1 MFVCQENSL
10 LKKLKLH
17 KGAVRAVEYDVEGKN
32 ILTGGKDKAL
42 KVGYDLDSLFTYC
55 SLFDSY
61 LKTCVTQTSENGE
74 IEPEQGPNSDQWLCL
89 SF

>member
-1 MFVCQENSL
+1 LCQENSL

-42 KVGYDLDSLFTYC
+42 KVSYDLTLKVGYDLDSLFSYC
-55 SLFDSY
+55 SLFDGY
-61 LKTCVTQTSENGE
+61 LS
-74 IEPEQGPNSDQWLCL
+74 L
-89 SF
+89 

>member
-1 MFVCQENSL
+1 LCQENSL

-42 KVGYDLDSLFTYC
+42 KVG
-55 SLFDSY
+55 
-61 LKTCVTQTSENGE
+61 
-74 IEPEQGPNSDQWLCL
+74 
-89 SF
+89 

>member
-1 MFVCQENSL
+1 LCKENSL

-42 KVGYDLDSLFTYC
+42 KVGYDLDSLFPHG
-55 SLFDSY
+55 SLFDRY
-61 LKTCVTQTSENGE
+61 LN
-74 IEPEQGPNSDQWLCL
+74 L
-89 SF
+89 

>member
-1 MFVCQENSL
+1 MRFFDTLCRSTGSTTLANGVMFVCQENSL

-42 KVGYDLDSLFTYC
+42 KVGNDLVTVTLRFRFSLFPFQN
-55 SLFDSY
+55 L
-61 LKTCVTQTSENGE
+61 
-74 IEPEQGPNSDQWLCL
+74 
-89 SF
+89 